1 MRRARYRMRVLVADD
16 EPAIRMLIVD
26 TLEDA
31 GFDVMTARSG
41 DEALRLIVDPDHFD
55 ILITDINMPGADG
68 LAVARGARAR
78 NPDVPVLFVSG
89 RIDILKTSIS
99 VPVPHRYL
107 AKPFSLLALSLLVGD
122 MAREIRIA

>member
-1 MRRARYRMRVLVADD
+1 
-16 EPAIRMLIVD
+16 MLIVD

-41 DEALRLIVDPDHFD
+41 DEALRFIEKPDHFD

-78 NPDVPVLFVSG
+78 NPDLPVLFVSG
-89 RIDILKTSIS
+89 RIDLLRQSSS

-107 AKPFSLLALSLLVGD
+107 AKPFSLSALSLLVGD
-122 MAREIRIA
+122 MARDIGSS